1 MATRS
6 KIRKE
11 IIGGLDRSIEP
22 FLSEA
27 GFLRASALGFYRV
40 RDNFVDQVTF
50 DPNRNDGFYLH
61 YFVNLTCTFYS
72 NPFSGYYMGR
82 RLHRSGDEGDLWRV
96 SSSEDSLRTFAEVLE
111 TLKATIIPWFDEIDS
126 IQRFFYEMEFFE
138 EPMLKYD
145 RVVTLILLDRED
157 EARDLI
163 SNLRRTV
170 SAATEINA
178 GDNLKKIAIYDE
190 IIEALD
196 SGRFGE
202 LLQDR
207 KKLNLEA
214 GL

>member
-1 MATRS
+1 
-6 KIRKE
+6 
-11 IIGGLDRSIEP
+11 
-22 FLSEA
+22 
-27 GFLRASALGFYRV
+27 
-40 RDNFVDQVTF
+40 
-50 DPNRNDGFYLH
+50 
-61 YFVNLTCTFYS
+61 
-72 NPFSGYYMGR
+72 MGR